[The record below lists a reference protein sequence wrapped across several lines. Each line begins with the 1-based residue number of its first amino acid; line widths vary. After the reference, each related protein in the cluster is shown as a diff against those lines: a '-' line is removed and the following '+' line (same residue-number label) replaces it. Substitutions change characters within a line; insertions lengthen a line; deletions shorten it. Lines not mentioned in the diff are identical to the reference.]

1 MLQSTQ
7 IALSKRLLA
16 HLDAKTTDTVDAIAH
31 NPVDAFTCTDRLER
45 EWKQLFLGMPQY
57 VGLSCLIRE
66 PGDFL
71 TNDDLGVPILV
82 TRDVDGRARAYLNVC
97 RHRGARLAEG
107 CGKAGRGFT
116 CPYHG
121 WTYDT
126 HGHLIGIPDRR
137 NFTGVEQALYGLTEL
152 PLEERHG
159 MLWVAPRPEISADP
173 SPNLEGL
180 DEEFM
185 SYGFAEYHHHDTRV
199 GHWKMNWKIA
209 IDTFL
214 EPYHFPILHKNTVGP
229 IFFPNLCVVDGFGQ
243 NLREIFPR
251 RGIVEMHD
259 QAETEWDLVKHSA
272 VVYQL
277 FPNIV
282 VVVQI
287 DHYEIWRI
295 YPVEGK
301 PDECKVYLEFYIPE
315 PATSEKAVEHWRRN
329 LDLVLR
335 TVETEDFPAG
345 EGIQSGMRSGAQD
358 HIVYGMNEPALHH
371 FEKTAARAVG
381 VTL

>member
-1 MLQSTQ
+1 
-7 IALSKRLLA
+7 
-16 HLDAKTTDTVDAIAH
+16 
-31 NPVDAFTCTDRLER
+31 
-45 EWKQLFLGMPQY
+45 
-57 VGLSCLIRE
+57 
-66 PGDFL
+66 
-71 TNDDLGVPILV
+71 
-82 TRDVDGRARAYLNVC
+82 
-97 RHRGARLAEG
+97 
-107 CGKAGRGFT
+107 
-116 CPYHG
+116 
-121 WTYDT
+121 
-126 HGHLIGIPDRR
+126 
-137 NFTGVEQALYGLTEL
+137 
-152 PLEERHG
+152 
-159 MLWVAPRPEISADP
+159 
-173 SPNLEGL
+173 
-180 DEEFM
+180 
-185 SYGFAEYHHHDTRV
+185 
-199 GHWKMNWKIA
+199 MNWKIA

-381 VTL
+381 ATL